1 MRMII
6 WITEVS
12 EIPDE
17 DHTASKLVSII
28 FVFAKAG
35 NLQDAQT
42 FIQKEHS
49 AHKNKS
55 SMLCMQISFI

>member
-1 MRMII
+1 MSMII

-12 EIPDE
+12 AILVG
-17 DHTASKLVSII
+17 DHRASKLVSII

-55 SMLCMQISFI
+55 SMLCMEISFI